1 MSLSIKRE
9 TIPAPPSAQRR
20 VSDWFSN
27 RTPLWNAQNP
37 RVNVT
42 LLYNLLT
49 LLYSAAQI
57 CDFKSTLAHCE
68 FTAVFNDL
76 HISAFLMAHFR
87 TVATAAPPVPKHL
100 LLITLWAVACAVNGR
115 QQHLPPFSSLSVLFL
130 LLNIS
135 NSELTPRAYVTSAD
149 GTKIRGHQQ
158 RLTTLLHYM
167 DRNKKKMAAR
177 GHQGLSL
184 WKLWLLKVKDLSPD
198 QNYKEKKQMFSWS
211 PQYGISARY

>member
-1 MSLSIKRE
+1 M
-9 TIPAPPSAQRR
+9 
-20 VSDWFSN
+20 
-27 RTPLWNAQNP
+27 
-37 RVNVT
+37 T

-49 LLYSAAQI
+49 LLYSVAQI

-135 NSELTPRAYVTSAD
+135 TVSLLPEPMWPRLMGPRSEVISRGWPPFSITWIETRRRWQQEATRVFPSGSSDFWKWSIYPQIKTTR
-149 GTKIRGHQQ
+149 KI
-158 RLTTLLHYM
+158 
-167 DRNKKKMAAR
+167 N
-177 GHQGLSL
+177 
-184 WKLWLLKVKDLSPD
+184 
-198 QNYKEKKQMFSWS
+198 MFSWS